1 MEKIIKKY
9 FCNCCGR
16 KLDFNQGQY
25 ITDFEVTFM
34 GKWYDKCEVVES
46 HDELK
51 RSNKW
56 RKGYRNILPENN
68 DDYTDDNHSIYQD
81 GGSTEVYHI
90 EADMIC
96 KSCATKIIDKL
107 SKVRD
112 ELHEIAASPKELEDD
127 NLEKFSTEQLLEEI
141 KKRTSSKEEV
151 KVKEDDEDD
160 LY

>member
-16 KLDFNQGQY
+16 KLDLNQGQH
-25 ITDFEVTFM
+25 ITDFEVTFK
-34 GKWYDKCEVVES
+34 GKWYDKCEVVEN

-51 RSNKW
+51 RSNAW
-56 RKGYRNILPENN
+56 RQGYRNILPEHN
-68 DDYTDDNHSIYQD
+68 DNYTDDNHSIIKD
-81 GGSTEVYHI
+81 GHNAEIYHI

-96 KSCATKIIDKL
+96 KSCATKIVDKL
-107 SKVRD
+107 SKIRD

-127 NLEKFSTEQLLEEI
+127 SLEKFSTEQLLEEI

-151 KVKEDDEDD
+151 KVEEDEDD